1 MNGIEKTCFLIWK
14 MIQLTLIFHLLS
26 LAGLIVFGVGPAWQ
40 TIVTL
45 FLKTPQEENHYSLK
59 RAVQLWKSYFK
70 EANLR
75 FGLFA
80 LTFLFLTFNL
90 HWAVQFPSLFW
101 FTVSFLIVIAMVW
114 LTMTYLYMVFYA
126 VSYEINLW
134 NNMKLAF
141 ISSVF
146 LSFKSFLLMLS
157 VLLGITLMTWQY
169 KGLYL
174 FLTFGT
180 LVFCLDFVTKANRRL
195 VDGVIDEC

>member
-141 ISSVF
+141 ISVF

-174 FLTFGT
+174 FLTFGA

>member
-141 ISSVF
+141 ISVF

-195 VDGVIDEC
+195 VDGVVDEC

>member
-1 MNGIEKTCFLIWK
+1 MGSTVSILVLVYRVFLDCNSHG
-14 MIQLTLIFHLLS
+14 LANHYLS
-26 LAGLIVFGVGPAWQ
+26 LHG
-40 TIVTL
+40 
-45 FLKTPQEENHYSLK
+45 
-59 RAVQLWKSYFK
+59 
-70 EANLR
+70 
-75 FGLFA
+75 
-80 LTFLFLTFNL
+80 
-90 HWAVQFPSLFW
+90 
-101 FTVSFLIVIAMVW
+101 
-114 LTMTYLYMVFYA
+114 FYA

-141 ISSVF
+141 ISVF

-174 FLTFGT
+174 FLTFGA

>member
-40 TIVTL
+40 TIVAL

-80 LTFLFLTFNL
+80 LTFLFFNL
-90 HWAVQFPSLFW
+90 
-101 FTVSFLIVIAMVW
+101 
-114 LTMTYLYMVFYA
+114 
-126 VSYEINLW
+126 
-134 NNMKLAF
+134 
-141 ISSVF
+141 
-146 LSFKSFLLMLS
+146 
-157 VLLGITLMTWQY
+157 
-169 KGLYL
+169 
-174 FLTFGT
+174 
-180 LVFCLDFVTKANRRL
+180 
-195 VDGVIDEC
+195 

>member
-80 LTFLFLTFNL
+80 LTFLFLIFNL

-141 ISSVF
+141 ISVF

-157 VLLGITLMTWQY
+157 VLLGITLVTWQY

-174 FLTFGT
+174 FLTFGA

>member
-114 LTMTYLYMVFYA
+114 LTIIYLYMVFYA

-141 ISSVF
+141 ISVF

-157 VLLGITLMTWQY
+157 VLLGITLVTWQY

-174 FLTFGT
+174 FLTFGA

>member
-90 HWAVQFPSLFW
+90 HWVVQFPSLFW

-114 LTMTYLYMVFYA
+114 LTMIYLYMVFYA

-141 ISSVF
+141 ISVF

-157 VLLGITLMTWQY
+157 VLLGITLVTWQY

-174 FLTFGT
+174 FLTFGA

>member
-141 ISSVF
+141 ISVF
-146 LSFKSFLLMLS
+146 LSFKSFLLMLG
-157 VLLGITLMTWQY
+157 VLLGITLVTWQY

-174 FLTFGT
+174 FLTFGA

>member
-126 VSYEINLW
+126 VSYGINLW

-141 ISSVF
+141 ISVF

-174 FLTFGT
+174 FLTFGA

>member
-101 FTVSFLIVIAMVW
+101 FTVSFLIVMAMVW

-141 ISSVF
+141 ISVF

-157 VLLGITLMTWQY
+157 VLLGITLVTWQY

-174 FLTFGT
+174 FLTFGA

>member
-141 ISSVF
+141 ISVF

-157 VLLGITLMTWQY
+157 VLLGITLVTWQY

-174 FLTFGT
+174 FLTFGA

>member
-101 FTVSFLIVIAMVW
+101 FTVSFLIVITMVW

-141 ISSVF
+141 ISVF

-157 VLLGITLMTWQY
+157 VLLGIILVTWQY

-174 FLTFGT
+174 FLTFGA

>member
-45 FLKTPQEENHYSLK
+45 FLKTLQEENHYSLK

-141 ISSVF
+141 ISVF

-157 VLLGITLMTWQY
+157 VLLGITLVTWQY

-174 FLTFGT
+174 FLTFGA
-180 LVFCLDFVTKANRRL
+180 LVFCLDFVTKANRRQ
-195 VDGVIDEC
+195 VDGVIDER

>member
-90 HWAVQFPSLFW
+90 HWAVQFPFLFW

-114 LTMTYLYMVFYA
+114 LTMTYLYMVFYV

-141 ISSVF
+141 ISVF

-157 VLLGITLMTWQY
+157 VLLGITLVTWQY

-174 FLTFGT
+174 FLTFGA

>member
-90 HWAVQFPSLFW
+90 HLAVQFPSLFW

-141 ISSVF
+141 ISVF

-157 VLLGITLMTWQY
+157 VLLGITLVTWQY

-174 FLTFGT
+174 FLTFGA

>member
-45 FLKTPQEENHYSLK
+45 FLITPQEENHYSLK

-141 ISSVF
+141 ISVF

-157 VLLGITLMTWQY
+157 VLLGITLVTWQY

-174 FLTFGT
+174 FLTFGA

>member
-90 HWAVQFPSLFW
+90 HWAVQFPFLFW

-141 ISSVF
+141 ISVF

-157 VLLGITLMTWQY
+157 VLLGITLVTWQY

-174 FLTFGT
+174 FLTFGA

>member
-26 LAGLIVFGVGPAWQ
+26 LAGLIVFGVAPAWQ

-141 ISSVF
+141 ISVF

-157 VLLGITLMTWQY
+157 VLLGITLVTWQY

-174 FLTFGT
+174 FLTFGA

>member
-114 LTMTYLYMVFYA
+114 LTVTYLYMVFYA

-141 ISSVF
+141 ISVF

-157 VLLGITLMTWQY
+157 VLLGITLVTWQY

-174 FLTFGT
+174 FLTFGA

>member
-45 FLKTPQEENHYSLK
+45 FLKTSQEENYYSLK

-141 ISSVF
+141 ISVF

-157 VLLGITLMTWQY
+157 VLLGITLVTWQY

-174 FLTFGT
+174 FLTFGA

>member
-1 MNGIEKTCFLIWK
+1 MNGIEKNCFLIWK

-141 ISSVF
+141 ISVF

-157 VLLGITLMTWQY
+157 VLLGITLVTWQY

-174 FLTFGT
+174 FLTFGA

>member
-134 NNMKLAF
+134 DNMKLAF
-141 ISSVF
+141 ISVF

-174 FLTFGT
+174 FLTFGA

>member
-141 ISSVF
+141 ISVF

-157 VLLGITLMTWQY
+157 VLLGITLVTWQY

-174 FLTFGT
+174 FLTFGA
-180 LVFCLDFVTKANRRL
+180 LAFCLDFVTKANRRL

>member
-101 FTVSFLIVIAMVW
+101 FTVSFSIVIAMVW
-114 LTMTYLYMVFYA
+114 LTMTYLYMGFYA
-126 VSYEINLW
+126 VSYEISLW

-141 ISSVF
+141 ISVF

-157 VLLGITLMTWQY
+157 VLLGIILVTWQY

-174 FLTFGT
+174 FLTFGA

>member
-126 VSYEINLW
+126 VSYEISLW

-141 ISSVF
+141 ISVF

-157 VLLGITLMTWQY
+157 VLLGITLVTWQY

-174 FLTFGT
+174 FLTFGA

>member
-26 LAGLIVFGVGPAWQ
+26 LAGLIVFGMGPAWQ

-141 ISSVF
+141 ISVF

-157 VLLGITLMTWQY
+157 VLLGITLVTWQY

-174 FLTFGT
+174 FLTFGA

>member
-114 LTMTYLYMVFYA
+114 LTITYLYMVFYA

-141 ISSVF
+141 ISVF

-157 VLLGITLMTWQY
+157 VLLGIPLVTWQY

-174 FLTFGT
+174 FLTFGA

>member
-1 MNGIEKTCFLIWK
+1 MNSIEKTCFLIWK

-141 ISSVF
+141 ISVF

-157 VLLGITLMTWQY
+157 VLLGITLVTWQY

-174 FLTFGT
+174 FLTFGA

>member
-114 LTMTYLYMVFYA
+114 LTITYLYMVFYA

-141 ISSVF
+141 ISVF

-174 FLTFGT
+174 FLTFGA

>member
-101 FTVSFLIVIAMVW
+101 FTVSFLTVIAMVW

-141 ISSVF
+141 ISVF

-157 VLLGITLMTWQY
+157 VLLGITLVTWQY

-174 FLTFGT
+174 FLTFGA

>member
-80 LTFLFLTFNL
+80 LAFLFLTFNL

-141 ISSVF
+141 ISVF

-157 VLLGITLMTWQY
+157 VLLGITLVTWQY

-174 FLTFGT
+174 FLTFGA

>member
-126 VSYEINLW
+126 VSYEITLW

-141 ISSVF
+141 ISVF

-157 VLLGITLMTWQY
+157 VLLGITLVTWQY

-174 FLTFGT
+174 FLTFGA

>member
-141 ISSVF
+141 ISVF

-174 FLTFGT
+174 FLTFGA
-180 LVFCLDFVTKANRRL
+180 LVFCLDFVTEANRRL

>member
-126 VSYEINLW
+126 ASYEINLW

-141 ISSVF
+141 ISVF

-157 VLLGITLMTWQY
+157 VLLGITLVTWQY

-174 FLTFGT
+174 FLTFGA

>member
-114 LTMTYLYMVFYA
+114 LTMTYLYMFFYA

-141 ISSVF
+141 ISVF

-157 VLLGITLMTWQY
+157 VLLGITLVTWQY

-174 FLTFGT
+174 FLTFGA

>member
-45 FLKTPQEENHYSLK
+45 FLKTPQEENYYSLK

-141 ISSVF
+141 ISVF

-157 VLLGITLMTWQY
+157 VLLGITLVTWQY

-174 FLTFGT
+174 FLTFGA

>member
-26 LAGLIVFGVGPAWQ
+26 LTGLIVFGVGPAWQ

-114 LTMTYLYMVFYA
+114 LTITYLYMVFYA

-141 ISSVF
+141 ISVF

-157 VLLGITLMTWQY
+157 VLLGITLVTWQY

-174 FLTFGT
+174 FLTFGA

>member
-141 ISSVF
+141 ISVF
-146 LSFKSFLLMLS
+146 FSFKSFLLMLS
-157 VLLGITLMTWQY
+157 VLLGITLVTWQY

-174 FLTFGT
+174 FLTFGA

>member
-1 MNGIEKTCFLIWK
+1 MNGIEKPCFLIWK
-14 MIQLTLIFHLLS
+14 MIQLTFIFHLLS

-141 ISSVF
+141 ISVF

-157 VLLGITLMTWQY
+157 VLLGITLVTWQY

-174 FLTFGT
+174 FLTFGA

>member
-26 LAGLIVFGVGPAWQ
+26 LAGLIVFGVGPACQ
-40 TIVTL
+40 TIVIL

-141 ISSVF
+141 ISVF

-157 VLLGITLMTWQY
+157 VLLGITLVTWQY

-174 FLTFGT
+174 FLTFGA